1 MQMANFRQI
10 LLQKKIDLFFEI
22 LSLFNEK
29 TEKYQKVPKGVL
41 EMILPYISK
50 VLRIVFWVK

>member
-1 MQMANFRQI
+1 MQMANFRHI

-29 TEKYQKVPKGVL
+29 NQKVPKSAKRSARNDFAL
-41 EMILPYISK
+41 HLKSA
-50 VLRIVFWVK
+50 

>member
-29 TEKYQKVPKGVL
+29 TKKCQKVPIGVL
-41 EMILPYISK
+41 VTILPYI
-50 VLRIVFWVK
+50 